1 MNCLQSH
8 FSGNWL
14 QILMFA
20 ILLLSALPALSQQS
34 RTWEELWQEMQADA
48 DDEDDEE
55 VQDEAYERLA
65 QLARS
70 PLDLNKATRED
81 LEQLPFLSELQV
93 MDLLEYL
100 HRYGPMRSLG
110 ELKMIRSLDY
120 WQQELLPF
128 FVYVDDEADEPLPTS
143 SRRRTYHPHAEVTF
157 TGRVPF
163 YERKGDVAGY
173 LGYRYRHSL
182 RAEYSEGERL
192 KVGLIGSQDAGEP
205 FFAGDNRWGYDNYS
219 YYVQVDRLGIFDKA
233 IVGKYRVSAG
243 MGLVLG
249 GSFRLGKLASLMS
262 LGRQPTTL
270 RPHSSRSQADYFR
283 GAAATVRLLGNDR
296 AGDAALRL
304 TAFVS
309 HRPIDATLADDGTAV
324 TLVTSGYHRTVSEM
338 ARKDNTHLTAFG
350 SRLAFTKGG
359 WRVGL
364 NAVHTH
370 LDRRLQP
377 STTALFRQYYP
388 AGTDFLNASLDYSY
402 TRPRLTVS
410 GETAVNRD
418 GAVASVNSLGWQPSS
433 NVSIMALWRHY
444 SYRYTGLY
452 SHSFG
457 DNASAQNEQGF
468 FLGTTWKPLRR
479 LTLRTYADYAWF
491 PWAKYLVSQPSQALD
506 FILQAEYRTGK
517 WQLLARG
524 RTRFRERD
532 NEDKTALTANNEY
545 RLRLAATRDVS
556 RVLSLRTQLDA
567 SRAFYLQASR
577 GWMLSEHLTWQPR
590 SWLLCAT
597 AGYFHTDDFASRIYL
612 YERQMTYEYIMP
624 SYFGHGFHLAALVR
638 KGFGKHLR
646 VTARLGFTRY
656 SDRNTIGSGLQLI
669 DGPQQTDLDLQLRWK
684 L

>member
-1 MNCLQSH
+1 MKA
-8 FSGNWL
+8 
-14 QILMFA
+14 ITVTIIA
-20 ILLLSALPALSQQS
+20 ILLLAAMPVQSQQQ
-34 RTWEELWQEMQADA
+34 RTWEELWEEMQAGAD

-55 VQDEAYERLA
+55 AQNEDYERLA

-70 PLDLNKATRED
+70 PVDLNKATRED

-110 ELKMIRSLDY
+110 ELKMIKSLDY

-128 FVYVDDEADEPLPTS
+128 FVYVTDEEDEPLPTYD
-143 SRRRTYHPHAEVTF
+143 RRRTYHPHAEVTL

-219 YYVQVDRLGIFDKA
+219 YYVQVGRLGILDKA
-233 IVGKYRVSAG
+233 VVGKYRVSAG

-270 RPHSSRSQADYFR
+270 RPNSSRSQADYFR
-283 GAAATVRLLGNDR
+283 GAAATLRLLGNNG
-296 AGDAALRL
+296 GDDATLRL

-309 HRPIDATLADDGTAV
+309 HRPIDATLADDGTAA

-338 ARKDNTHLTAFG
+338 ARKDNTHLM
-350 SRLAFTKGG
+350 AFTKGG

-364 NAVHTH
+364 NAVNTH

-377 STTALFRQYYP
+377 PTSLYRRYNP
-388 AGTDFLNASLDYSY
+388 AGSDFLNASVDYSY

-410 GETAVNRD
+410 GETAMNRD
-418 GAVASVNSLGWQPSS
+418 GAVATINILGWQPSS
-433 NVSIMALWRHY
+433 NISIMALWRHY

-457 DNASAQNEQGF
+457 DNARAQNEQGF

-479 LTLRTYADYAWF
+479 LTLRAYADYAWF

-506 FILQAEYRTGK
+506 FLLQAEYRLSK

-556 RVLSLRTQLDA
+556 RVLSLRTQFDA
-567 SRAFYLQASR
+567 ARAFYLKPSL

-597 AGYFHTDDFASRIYL
+597 AGYFHTDDYASRIYI
-612 YERQMTYEYIMP
+612 YERQITYEFSMP
-624 SYFGHGFHLAALVR
+624 SYFGRGLHLAALAR
-638 KGFGKHLR
+638 KSFGKHLR

-656 SDRNTIGSGLQLI
+656 SDRNTIGTGLQLI
-669 DGPQQTDLDLQLRWK
+669 DGPQQADLDLQVRWK